1 MVRLRNATRLMVLA
15 SAAAGLF
22 GLLAAGPATAQAWP
36 TKPIRL
42 VVPYPA
48 GGPTDILGRVIAQ
61 RLSEALGQPVT
72 VDNRP
77 GASGNLGSELV
88 AKAPADGYTLVLG
101 NNATHATNESLFP
114 NMPYQTLRD
123 FAPVALVASVTNMV
137 TVHPSVPARTVAE
150 LVAHAKANPGK
161 LNYGSTGNG
170 SAAHLIGELF
180 KAAAG
185 VDLVHVPYRG
195 SAPAVTDLLAGQ
207 VQVMFA
213 TLPTVLPHVQDGKLR
228 GLAVTA
234 PARLASQPA
243 VPTLVESGFPGLVAD
258 AWFGLLAPAGTPADV
273 VARLS
278 QETMKAAQAEESR
291 RTLAAQGFEIT
302 TADAAAFATHIRT
315 EIAKWAKVIRDSGAK
330 ID

>member
-1 MVRLRNATRLMVLA
+1 VVFRGLVARLLA
-15 SAAAGLF
+15 IVGLF
-22 GLLAAGPATAQAWP
+22 LAFTPGPVDAQAWP
-36 TKPIRL
+36 SRPVRL

-61 RLSEALGQPVT
+61 KLTESLGQPVT

-77 GASGNLGSELV
+77 GASGNLGSDLV
-88 AKAPADGYTLVLG
+88 AKAAPDGYTLVLG

-123 FAPVALVASVTNMV
+123 FAPIALVATVTNMV
-137 TVHPSVPARTVAE
+137 TVHPSVPARSVAE

-180 KAAAG
+180 KTAAG
-185 VDLVHVPYRG
+185 VDIVHVPYRG

-207 VQVMFA
+207 VQMMFA
-213 TLPTVLPHVQDGKLR
+213 TLPTVLPHVQDNKLR
-228 GLAVTA
+228 GLAITA
-234 PARLASQPA
+234 ASRLASQPA
-243 VPTLVESGFPGLVAD
+243 VPTLGESGFSGLVAD
-258 AWFGLLAPAGTPADV
+258 AWFGLLAPVGTPADIIN
-273 VARLS
+273 RLA
-278 QETMKAAQAEESR
+278 QDTIKGVQAEDAR
-291 RTLAAQGFEIT
+291 RTLAAQGFEVT
-302 TADAAAFATHIRT
+302 TSGAPQFAEHIRG

-330 ID
+330 VD

>member
-1 MVRLRNATRLMVLA
+1 MTFRDLTARFLVVAGFCLA
-15 SAAAGLF
+15 
-22 GLLAAGPATAQAWP
+22 LAPAPADAQAWP
-36 TKPIRL
+36 SRPVRL

-61 RLSEALGQPVT
+61 KLTEALGQPVT

-77 GASGNLGSELV
+77 GASGNLGSDLV

-114 NMPYQTLRD
+114 SMPYQTLRD
-123 FAPVALVASVTNMV
+123 FTPVALVATVTNMV
-137 TVHPSVPARTVAE
+137 TVHPSLPVRSVAE
-150 LVAHAKANPGK
+150 LVAHAKANPGR

-180 KAAAG
+180 KATAG
-185 VDLVHVPYRG
+185 VDIVHVPYRG

-213 TLPTVLPHVQDGKLR
+213 TLPTVLTQVQDNKLR
-228 GLAVTA
+228 GLAITA

-243 VPTLVESGFPGLVAD
+243 VPTLVESGFPGLIAD
-258 AWFGLLAPAGTPADV
+258 AWFGLLAPAGTPAEIIS
-273 VARLS
+273 RLA
-278 QETMKAAQAEESR
+278 QETVKAVQADDSR
-291 RTLAAQGFEIT
+291 RTLAAQGFEVT
-302 TADAAAFATHIRT
+302 TSTPAQFAEHIRG

-330 ID
+330 VD

>member
-1 MVRLRNATRLMVLA
+1 MIFRRLAVRFL
-15 SAAAGLF
+15 AAATLI
-22 GLLAAGPATAQAWP
+22 LAVPGVAEAQSWP
-36 TKPIRL
+36 SRPVRL

-61 RLSEALGQPVT
+61 KLTEALGQPVA

-77 GASGNLGSELV
+77 GASGNLGSDLV

-114 NMPYQTLRD
+114 SMPYQTLRD
-123 FAPVALVASVTNMV
+123 FAPIALVATVTNMV
-137 TVHPSVPARTVAE
+137 TVHPSLPVRSVAE
-150 LVAHAKANPGK
+150 LVAHAKANPGR

-180 KAAAG
+180 KATAG
-185 VDLVHVPYRG
+185 VDIVHVPYRG

-213 TLPTVLPHVQDGKLR
+213 TLPTVLTQVQDNKLR
-228 GLAVTA
+228 GLAITA

-243 VPTLVESGFPGLVAD
+243 VPTLVESGFPGLIAD
-258 AWFGLLAPAGTPADV
+258 AWFGLLAPAGTPAEIIS
-273 VARLS
+273 RLA
-278 QETMKAAQAEESR
+278 QETVKAVQADDSR
-291 RTLAAQGFEIT
+291 RTLAAQGFEVT
-302 TADAAAFATHIRT
+302 TSTPAQFAEHIRG

-330 ID
+330 VD

>member
-1 MVRLRNATRLMVLA
+1 MAFRGLNIRVWAVAGSLLA
-15 SAAAGLF
+15 LAPLPAAA
-22 GLLAAGPATAQAWP
+22 QSWP
-36 TKPIRL
+36 SRPVRL

-61 RLSEALGQPVT
+61 KLTETLGQPVT

-77 GASGNLGSELV
+77 GASGNLGSDLV

-114 NMPYQTLRD
+114 NMPYRTLRD
-123 FAPVALVASVTNMV
+123 FAPIALVATVTNMV
-137 TVHPSVPARTVAE
+137 TVHPSVPARSVAE
-150 LVAHAKANPGK
+150 LVAHVKANPGK

-180 KAAAG
+180 KTTAG
-185 VDLVHVPYRG
+185 IDLVHVPYRG

-213 TLPTVLPHVQDGKLR
+213 TLPTVLPHVQDNRLR
-228 GLAVTA
+228 GLAITA

-243 VPTLVESGFPGLVAD
+243 VPTLVESGFPGLIAD
-258 AWFGLLAPAGTPADV
+258 AWFGLLAPAGTPMDIV
-273 VARLS
+273 SRLA
-278 QETMKAAQAEESR
+278 QETAKAVQAEDSR
-291 RTLAAQGFEIT
+291 RTLAAQGFEVT
-302 TADAAAFATHIRT
+302 TSTPAQFSEHIRG
-315 EIAKWAKVIRDSGAK
+315 EIAKWAKVVRDSGAK
-330 ID
+330 VD

>member
-1 MVRLRNATRLMVLA
+1 VAFCRLAALVLA
-15 SAAAGLF
+15 AAAVLMGGLS
-22 GLLAAGPATAQAWP
+22 APAEAQSWP
-36 TKPIRL
+36 SRPVRL

-61 RLSEALGQPVT
+61 KLTETLGQPVT

-77 GASGNLGSELV
+77 GASGNLGSDLV

-123 FAPVALVASVTNMV
+123 FAPIVLVATVTNMV
-137 TVHPSVPARTVAE
+137 TVHPSVPARSVAE
-150 LVAHAKANPGK
+150 LIAHAKANPGR

-180 KAAAG
+180 KTTAG
-185 VDLVHVPYRG
+185 IDLVHVPYRG

-213 TLPTVLPHVQDGKLR
+213 TLPTVLPHVQDNRLR
-228 GLAVTA
+228 GLAITA
-234 PARLASQPA
+234 PTRLASQPA
-243 VPTLVESGFPGLVAD
+243 VPTLVESGFPGLIAD
-258 AWFGLLAPAGTPADV
+258 AWFGLLAPVGTPADIV
-273 VARLS
+273 SRLA
-278 QETMKAAQAEESR
+278 QETAKAVQVEDAR
-291 RTLAAQGFEIT
+291 RTLAAQGFEVT
-302 TADAAAFATHIRT
+302 TSTSAQFVEHIRG

-330 ID
+330 VD

>member
-1 MVRLRNATRLMVLA
+1 MAFRRFAAHFLA
-15 SAAAGLF
+15 VAALI
-22 GLLAAGPATAQAWP
+22 LAYAPAPADAQAWP
-36 TKPIRL
+36 TRPVRL

-61 RLSEALGQPVT
+61 KLTEALGQPVT

-77 GASGNLGSELV
+77 GASGNLGSDLV

-123 FAPVALVASVTNMV
+123 FTPIALVATVTNMV
-137 TVHPSVPARTVAE
+137 TVHPSVPARSVAE

-180 KAAAG
+180 KTTAG
-185 VDLVHVPYRG
+185 VDIVHVPYRG

-213 TLPTVLPHVQDGKLR
+213 TLPTVLPR
-228 GLAVTA
+228 
-234 PARLASQPA
+234 
-243 VPTLVESGFPGLVAD
+243 
-258 AWFGLLAPAGTPADV
+258 
-273 VARLS
+273 
-278 QETMKAAQAEESR
+278 
-291 RTLAAQGFEIT
+291 
-302 TADAAAFATHIRT
+302 
-315 EIAKWAKVIRDSGAK
+315 
-330 ID
+330 

>member
-1 MVRLRNATRLMVLA
+1 MAFRSLSARFVALVALLLGLA
-15 SAAAGLF
+15 PVSAD
-22 GLLAAGPATAQAWP
+22 AQAWP
-36 TKPIRL
+36 SRPVRL

-61 RLSEALGQPVT
+61 KLSEALGQPVT

-77 GASGNLGSELV
+77 GASGNLGSDLV

-123 FAPVALVASVTNMV
+123 FTPIALVATVTNMV
-137 TVHPSVPARTVAE
+137 TVHPSVPARSVAD

-180 KAAAG
+180 KATAG
-185 VDLVHVPYRG
+185 VDMVHVPYRG

-207 VQVMFA
+207 VQMMFA
-213 TLPTVLPHVQDGKLR
+213 TLPTVLPHVQDNKLR
-228 GLAVTA
+228 GLAITA
-234 PARLASQPA
+234 PVRLASQPA
-243 VPTLVESGFPGLVAD
+243 VPTLVESGFSGLVAD
-258 AWFGLLAPAGTPADV
+258 AWFGLLAPAGTPAEIIN
-273 VARLS
+273 RLAP
-278 QETMKAAQAEESR
+278 ETVKAVQAEDSR
-291 RTLAAQGFEIT
+291 RTLMAQGFEVT
-302 TADAAAFATHIRT
+302 TSTPAQFAEHIRV

-330 ID
+330 VD